1 MREPILTGTEHAFV
15 AETRRAVLATLRPD
29 GEPRLV
35 PVCFVLADEPDDM
48 GRPIIYSP
56 IDEKPKASADP
67 RRLAR
72 VQDLLVLPAVTLL
85 IDRWSEDWA
94 HLAWVRL
101 TGRGVLL
108 EPEPRERAEHATAIA
123 ALRAKYPQYAGHDLE
138 ARPIIRMSID
148 RVQRWG
154 DVTPGATD
162 AAGAAD
168 GVEGAAG

>member
-1 MREPILTGTEHAFV
+1 MREPILTGPEHAFV

-35 PVCFVLADEPDDM
+35 PVCFVLTDEPDGM
-48 GRPIIYSP
+48 GRPVIYSP
-56 IDEKPKASADP
+56 IDEKPKLSADP
-67 RRLAR
+67 RRLGR

-85 IDRWSEDWA
+85 IDRWSEDWK
-94 HLAWVRL
+94 HLAWIRL

-138 ARPIIRMSID
+138 VRPIIRISID

-154 DVTPGATD
+154 DVTPGGVGTEATES
-162 AAGAAD
+162 AG
-168 GVEGAAG
+168 G